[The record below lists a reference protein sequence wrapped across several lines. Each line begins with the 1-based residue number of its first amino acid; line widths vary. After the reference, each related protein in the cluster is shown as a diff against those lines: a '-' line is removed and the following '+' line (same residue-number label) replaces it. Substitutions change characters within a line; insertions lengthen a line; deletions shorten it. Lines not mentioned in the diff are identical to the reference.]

1 MPLPD
6 LPWERGKCGLKL
18 LQYMASWKPAIASPV
33 GVNST
38 VIEQGVTGF
47 LADDGEAWLA
57 ALRRLHAD
65 PALRQTMGAAGRRR
79 VEQAYSLSV
88 MAPRLAALMRE
99 AAEQ

>member
-33 GVNST
+33 GVNSI
-38 VIEQGVTGF
+38 VVEEGVSGF
-47 LADDGEAWLA
+47 LARNTAEWLA

-65 PALRQTMGAAGRRR
+65 PALRQSMGAAGRAR
-79 VEQAYSLSV
+79 VAKSYSLDV
-88 MAPRLAALMRE
+88 LAPRLAQLLRD
-99 AAEQ
+99 AAQQ